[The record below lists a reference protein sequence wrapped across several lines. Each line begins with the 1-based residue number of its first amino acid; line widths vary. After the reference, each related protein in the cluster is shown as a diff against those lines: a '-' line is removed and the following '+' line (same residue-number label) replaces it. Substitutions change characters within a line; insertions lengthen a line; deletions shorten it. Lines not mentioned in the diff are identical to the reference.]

1 MAHSRALA
9 RAVFVVLA
17 AGSLATKYPYGK
29 DKYCFWGVG
38 TGWCSG
44 TGYTW
49 CLLTDYCDVNADCAG
64 DNYCPLAATWSSCK
78 QDWLGFGRN
87 GCCTKDRV
95 CPAAPVAPAGCSWSC
110 GSADCCDYPA
120 DKSCAA
126 GLTVRTVGWSTCNNG
141 LAANKD
147 FYVCCEP
154 PKAKS
159 GGGGGGGGGAV
170 VGIALGI
177 TIPLLCCMVGV
188 YVWRRR
194 QKDDGTVVPA
204 IERVLPAPPVPG
216 ASEGDVEMSTP
227 PVPVALAAAKPM
239 AQVVP
244 VVTSQ
249 PRFDPNTGQP
259 LAPQPRFDPNTGQPL
274 APQPRFD
281 PNTGQPLAPQ
291 PGPNTGL

>member
-64 DNYCPLAATWSSCK
+64 DNYCPWASTWSSCK
-78 QDWLGFGRN
+78 QDWWGYGKN

-95 CPAAPVAPAGCSWSC
+95 CPAAPVAPSGCSWSC
-110 GSADCCDYPA
+110 GSADCCDYAA

-159 GGGGGGGGGAV
+159 GGGGGGGGGAA
-170 VGIALGI
+170 GAIAGGVIGGLVF
-177 TIPLLCCMVGV
+177 LCCCAALVVFLVTKFKRDNDAPTARVAMAPQGSMPFKAQMAQPQMMQPQIQMV
-188 YVWRRR
+188 
-194 QKDDGTVVPA
+194 QPA
-204 IERVLPAPPVPG
+204 QPQIQIIQPQEQGSAPDQLPA
-216 ASEGDVEMSTP
+216 ASKFCGNCGNP
-227 PVPVALAAAKPM
+227 LAAGA
-239 AQVVP
+239 
-244 VVTSQ
+244 
-249 PRFDPNTGQP
+249 RFCGSCGQ
-259 LAPQPRFDPNTGQPL
+259 A
-274 APQPRFD
+274 AV
-281 PNTGQPLAPQ
+281 
-291 PGPNTGL
+291 